1 MSLVEF
7 LILLVIAGI
16 CGSVAQ
22 ALAGYSRG
30 GCLVSVA
37 VGLVGALVGSWV
49 ARSLGLPELL
59 QIRLGGGT
67 FPILWSIIGG
77 ALFVAALGLLTARR
91 PAG

>member
-1 MSLVEF
+1 MTLFEF

-22 ALAGYSRG
+22 ALAGFSRG

-37 VGLVGALVGSWV
+37 VGLIGALLGTWV
-49 ARSLGLPELL
+49 ARSLGLQELL
-59 QIRLGGGT
+59 AVRLGGET

-77 ALFVAALGLLTARR
+77 VLFVAVLGFVTSSRR
-91 PAG
+91 FR